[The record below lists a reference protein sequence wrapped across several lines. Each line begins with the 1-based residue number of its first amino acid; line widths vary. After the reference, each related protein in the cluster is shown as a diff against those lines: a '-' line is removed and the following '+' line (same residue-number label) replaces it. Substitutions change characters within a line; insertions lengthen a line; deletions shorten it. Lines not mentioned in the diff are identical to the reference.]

1 MVRVLVVDDSQTS
14 RKILINYIGKMG
26 FAVVAEAANGLEA
39 IKKYR
44 TAKPDITLLDIVMP
58 GMDGLAT
65 LKKLREINS
74 DAKVIM
80 VSAMDDELS
89 IKKAIQAGA
98 KSFLAK
104 PYDPQKLMAMLTH
117 IRTELRHEAPAKSRG
132 SVRKLKT
139 Q

>member
-132 SVRKLKT
+132 SVRKFKT